1 MVLLF
6 FFFCVCVCVCVC
18 FNRARTPD
26 SPFAQYFLK
35 EFDAELG
42 VQCMD
47 ISDL

>member
-1 MVLLF
+1 MFDGFDFDFL
-6 FFFCVCVCVCVC
+6 C

-42 VQCMD
+42 VQFMV
-47 ISDL
+47 LLMF